1 MTKLG
6 FKFPAEQ
13 RKTAL
18 YELEENWYLPY
29 LAQQNGLPMQ
39 SVKRNNFGQYAMAV
53 NYLTSVLEEAAAINK
68 VAVYNI
74 DHMAQLRFWGKDVVK
89 LLNRALAGNFTE
101 MKIGQCKY
109 TLLLNEQ
116 GGVQDDM
123 ILMRLAE
130 TEFIIV
136 INAGH
141 DITDT
146 VVLEG
151 VQQELIADIDR
162 IMACKQDGEE
172 VSAEDVSHQYVKLDI
187 QGPLSFKLIKEFYG
201 EHVLKNRSNPD
212 KNMNYFSFNEFERLG
227 QHYLISRTGYTNR
240 WGWELY
246 IPLAVA
252 EADCKALITRAME
265 LGGLLVG
272 LGGRDEN
279 RISAGPFGLPLM
291 GQEYDPQHT
300 PLNAPLFEAA
310 VDMNKD
316 YFVGKEALAEQI
328 RNAEAKRLFIV
339 VSEGIVSHR
348 GIYKDGKRLGSVTS
362 SINSPNVSLDMR
374 LAIGSK
380 RKNVNEEH
388 GTAAIGMGWFYASV
402 FDLDSEGKDLGD
414 FNGKPV
420 RIPVEFFRE
429 DAEGKPS
436 GSPTMGYV
444 TLEGIS
450 PATAPK
456 PLKNIENL

>member
-6 FKFPAEQ
+6 FKFPPEQ

-18 YELEENWYLPY
+18 YDLEENWYLPF
-29 LAQQNGLPMQ
+29 LAQQKGLTVQ

-53 NYLTSVLEEAAAINK
+53 NYLTSVLEEAAAIDK

-74 DHMAQLRFWGKDVVK
+74 DHMAQLRFWGKDVVA
-89 LLNRALAGNFTE
+89 LLNRSLAGNFSD

-109 TLLLNEQ
+109 TLLLNDQ

-123 ILMRLAE
+123 ILMRTGE

-141 DITDT
+141 DISDT
-146 VVLEG
+146 VELDG
-151 VQQELIADIDR
+151 QMIELIADIDR
-162 IMACKQDGEE
+162 IMTNIQDGEK
-172 VSAEDVSHQYVKLDI
+172 VFAEDISDKLVKLDI
-187 QGPLSFKLIKEFYG
+187 QGPLSYKLIKEIYG
-201 EHVLKNRSNPD
+201 EKILKNRTNPE
-212 KNMNYFSFNEFERLG
+212 KNMNYFSFNEFEHNGL
-227 QHYLISRTGYTNR
+227 HYMISRTGYTNR

-246 IPLAVA
+246 IPLEVA
-252 EADCKALITRAME
+252 EVDCKEIITRALK

-300 PLNAPLFEAA
+300 PVNAPLFDAA
-310 VDMNKD
+310 VDMDKD
-316 YFVGKEALAEQI
+316 QFVGQRSLAEQI
-328 RNAEAKRLFIV
+328 QGGIAKRLFIV
-339 VSEGIVSHR
+339 VTEGIVSHR

-362 SINSPNVSLDMR
+362 SINSPNVSHEMR

-380 RKNVNEEH
+380 RKNVNEEL
-388 GTAAIGMGWFYASV
+388 GTAAIGMGWFYESV
-402 FDLDSEGKDLGD
+402 FDKDAEGKDIAENG
-414 FNGKPV
+414 GKPV
-420 RIPVEFFRE
+420 RISVEFYRE
-429 DAEGKPS
+429 DDN
-436 GSPTMGYV
+436 GSPIGSAVLGYV
-444 TLEGIS
+444 TLEGIT